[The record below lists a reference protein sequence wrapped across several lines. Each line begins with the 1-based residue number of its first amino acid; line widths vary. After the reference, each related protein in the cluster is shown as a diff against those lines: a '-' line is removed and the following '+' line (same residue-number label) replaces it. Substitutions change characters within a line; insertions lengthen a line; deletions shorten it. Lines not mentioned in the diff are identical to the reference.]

1 MRIYLNNKFVSKRAA
16 VVSVFDHGF
25 LYGDG
30 VFETLRAYNGRLF
43 RTDDHL
49 TRLKDSAQ
57 RLGIGLP
64 YSLAALRRLLG
75 RTVSVNRLKNA
86 LIRIAISRGKGPL
99 GLDPALC
106 QKPTVVIIPR
116 LFKGYSREQY
126 RKGSRIAIVSVR
138 RMAPQILDPKV
149 KSMNFLNNILAKI
162 QAKRSRA
169 DEGLM
174 LTLDGCLSEGSVS
187 NLFLVKRG
195 RLYTPA
201 ASLGILEGITRQLV
215 IHLAKAIRVPL
226 SETRL
231 GVADLYK
238 AEECFLT
245 STSMEIMPVVR
256 ADGGKIGNG
265 KPGPLTCRLHEAY
278 RERVRIECG
287 I

>member
-1 MRIYLNNKFVSKRAA
+1 VRIYLNNKFVAEKAA
-16 VVSVFDHGF
+16 LVSVYDHGF

-49 TRLKDSAQ
+49 MRLKDSAQ
-57 RLGIGLP
+57 RLEIGLP
-64 YSLAALRRLLG
+64 YSLPAFRRLLG
-75 RTVSVNRLKNA
+75 QTVSVNRLKDA
-86 LIRIAISRGKGPL
+86 LIRIAISRGKGPI

-106 QKPTVVIIPR
+106 RKPTVVIIPR
-116 LFKGYSREQY
+116 KFNGYSREQY

-138 RMAPQILDPKV
+138 RMAPQILDPQV

-162 QAKRSRA
+162 QAKRLRA

-174 LTLDGCLSEGSVS
+174 LTLDGYLSEGSVS

-201 ASLGILEGITRQLV
+201 TSLGILEGITRQLV
-215 IHLAKAIRVPL
+215 IRLAKAIRVPL

-231 GVADLYK
+231 GTSDLYK

-256 ADGGKIGNG
+256 VDGEKIGNG
-265 KPGPLTCRLHEAY
+265 QPGPLTRLLHEAY
-278 RERVRIECG
+278 RERVRFECG

>member
-1 MRIYLNNKFVSKRAA
+1 LRIYLNNKFVAEKAA

-43 RTDDHL
+43 RPDDHL
-49 TRLKDSAQ
+49 RRLKDSAQ
-57 RLGIGLP
+57 KLGIGLP
-64 YSLAALRRLLG
+64 YSLTALRRLLG
-75 RTVSVNRLKNA
+75 QTVSVNHLKNA
-86 LIRIAISRGKGPL
+86 LIRIAISRGKGPI

-106 QKPTVVIIPR
+106 RKPTVVIIPR
-116 LFKGYSREQY
+116 IFDGYSRERY
-126 RKGSRIAIVSVR
+126 RKGSRIVIVSVR
-138 RMAPQILDPKV
+138 RMDPQILDPQI
-149 KSMNFLNNILAKI
+149 KSMNFLNNILAMI
-162 QAKRSRA
+162 QAKRLRA

-174 LTLDGCLSEGSVS
+174 LTLDGYLSEGSVS

-201 ASLGILEGITRQLV
+201 VSSGILDGITRRLV
-215 IHLAKAIRVPL
+215 IRLAKAIRIPL

-231 GVADLYK
+231 GVSDLYK

-245 STSMEIMPVVR
+245 STSMEIMPVVK

-265 KPGPLTCRLHEAY
+265 QPGPLTRRLHEAY
-278 RERVRIECG
+278 RERVRIECR